1 MNHFK
6 IFSFMF
12 KGRKI
17 HVQKYAI
24 NQILLFATFLV
35 GRGLRFGAAVVR
47 EVVLTIALPR
57 PPTQSWWGRG

>member
-1 MNHFK
+1 
-6 IFSFMF
+6 MF

-35 GRGLRFGAAVVR
+35 GRGLRFGAVVR

>member
-35 GRGLRFGAAVVR
+35 GRGLRFGAVVR